1 MKIAV
6 ASCTKLQQINPQP
19 VWLEILNEKPDV
31 LVLAGDNIYLEHDH
45 HDDPELLRAEL
56 DVLYKKQFAEP
67 NFKSL
72 LSDIRDR
79 NAKLLAVYDD
89 HDFLGNNRYGGDSS
103 PALRDA
109 ARAAFVHAFGA
120 DVDGSNI
127 YRKLSAG
134 PADIFLLDERYYRT
148 EPATSAHDRDA
159 ILGAQQWD
167 WLEKGLAASR
177 ANFAVVVSSTT
188 FHRFG
193 DESWEQYPTAFGR
206 MRGLLQGRQG
216 AMIVSGDVHRNA
228 LYDDSGVI
236 EVVSSGVA
244 RKGLVF
250 GAPRKN
256 YGILTFTE
264 AAVNIELRG
273 LKAGDRYNATIARS
287 NWRLDQASD
296 LYNG

>member
-1 MKIAV
+1 MR
-6 ASCTKLQQINPQP
+6 SPTS
-19 VWLEILNEKPDV
+19 
-31 LVLAGDNIYLEHDH
+31 
-45 HDDPELLRAEL
+45 
-56 DVLYKKQFAEP
+56 
-67 NFKSL
+67 KSL

-120 DVDGSNI
+120 DVDGANI

-148 EPATSAHDRDA
+148 EPAISAHDRDA

-167 WLEKGLAASR
+167 WLEKVGGLARQFCRGGIEHHLPPLRRRELGTISDRLR
-177 ANFAVVVSSTT
+177 AHARPAAGPARGDDRLGRRAPQRAV
-188 FHRFG
+188 RRQRR
-193 DESWEQYPTAFGR
+193 D
-206 MRGLLQGRQG
+206 RGGQFRRG
-216 AMIVSGDVHRNA
+216 AR
-228 LYDDSGVI
+228 
-236 EVVSSGVA
+236 
-244 RKGLVF
+244 GLVF

-264 AAVNIELRG
+264 ASVNIELRG